1 MSAVVGR
8 KFGTSASDSIDLEK
22 IRVNGEYS
30 ETYVVVMTT
39 GTGLAGSYDYT
50 DDINVV
56 ASVPGLPL
64 EGSQSTHT
72 PGMYCIGRQFSEVG
86 PAVWEVECR
95 FSNIAP
101 RAQEAGQEPWDLT
114 PTWSWSSEM
123 IEVPLLFDAQDATRP
138 LLNSAGEQLPPIT
151 TPESVDVLT
160 ISRAELYYDYT
171 VARGYRN
178 RVNSTTFWGAGQNQV
193 LCSDISATQQR
204 KDNVKYWQVEY
215 RFKFWDNNGEG
226 WRVKL
231 LDEGTFYWSG
241 GTKGSGAKLPFG
253 DDAFQQTTGNLN
265 GTGGKNTSLT
275 TPVFISPSFNR
286 YKAADFNALNLGPWS
301 WA

>member
-39 GTGLAGSYDYT
+39 GTGLAGSFDYT

-114 PTWSWSSEM
+114 PTWSWSSET
-123 IEVPLLFDAQDATRP
+123 IEVPAMP
-138 LLNSAGEQLPPIT
+138 LRRMNQTIHVRSASFMCE
-151 TPESVDVLT
+151 
-160 ISRAELYYDYT
+160 
-171 VARGYRN
+171 
-178 RVNSTTFWGAGQNQV
+178 
-193 LCSDISATQQR
+193 
-204 KDNVKYWQVEY
+204 
-215 RFKFWDNNGEG
+215 
-226 WRVKL
+226 
-231 LDEGTFYWSG
+231 
-241 GTKGSGAKLPFG
+241 
-253 DDAFQQTTGNLN
+253 
-265 GTGGKNTSLT
+265 GKNL
-275 TPVFISPSFNR
+275 
-286 YKAADFNALNLGPWS
+286 
-301 WA
+301 